1 MIPNFSKIINKLT
14 GKEVVD
20 SLIVANISS
29 KNLFNKKNIIE
40 NYYLS
45 YTDGTPTWDSNMC
58 YMYDYIKVGPNTKY
72 TMSYPTSTI
81 FVIHEY
87 DENKNFIRYQNQ
99 NNSNTS
105 FTITTSSNTK
115 FVRLSCGKNYI
126 DKMQFEKYPIA
137 TDFSEHIDFEGNT
150 KNIITTG
157 TEFETGRIIDAKKEY
172 LKRIN
177 CGVLLASGTKTVETG
192 LSNVTYTDI
201 EGICVTS
208 GGGWPYKMGVA
219 GSSTVAV
226 LSIDNHKIKIKCNG
240 DLSTYTGYVELKY
253 FKN

>member
-1 MIPNFSKIINKLT
+1 MYDSKFFKIMNKLT

-29 KNLFNKKNIIE
+29 KNLFNKKDIIE

-58 YMYDYIKVGPNTKY
+58 YMYDYIKVEPNTKY
-72 TMSYPTSTI
+72 TMGYPTSTI

-87 DENKNFIRYQNQ
+87 DENKNFIKYQNQ

-126 DKMQFEKYPIA
+126 DKMQFEKKPIA
-137 TDFSEHIDFEGNT
+137 TIHSEHIDFEGNT

-157 TEFETGRIIDAKKEY
+157 TEFETGRIIDGKKEY
-172 LKRIN
+172 GK
-177 CGVLLASGTKTVETG
+177 G
-192 LSNVTYTDI
+192 
-201 EGICVTS
+201 
-208 GGGWPYKMGVA
+208 
-219 GSSTVAV
+219 
-226 LSIDNHKIKIKCNG
+226 
-240 DLSTYTGYVELKY
+240 
-253 FKN
+253 

>member
-1 MIPNFSKIINKLT
+1 MIPNFLKIMNKLT

-29 KNLFNKKNIIE
+29 KNLFNKKDIIE

-58 YMYDYIKVGPNTKY
+58 YMYDYIKVEPNTKY
-72 TMSYPTSTI
+72 TMGYPTSTI

-126 DKMQFEKYPIA
+126 DKMQFEKKPIA
-137 TDFSEHIDFEGNT
+137 TIHSEHIDFEGNT

-157 TEFETGRIIDAKKEY
+157 TEFETGRIIDGKKEY
-172 LKRIN
+172 GKRIN

-192 LSNVTYTDI
+192 LSNVTYTDVQ
-201 EGICVTS
+201 GICVTNN
-208 GGGWPYKMGVA
+208 GGWPYKMGVT

-253 FKN
+253 LKN

>member
-1 MIPNFSKIINKLT
+1 MIPSFFKIMNKLT

-29 KNLFNKKNIIE
+29 KNLFNKKDIIE

-58 YMYDYIKVGPNTKY
+58 YMYDYIKVEPNTKY
-72 TMSYPTSTI
+72 TMGYPTSTI

-87 DENKNFIRYQNQ
+87 DENKNFIKYQNQ

-126 DKMQFEKYPIA
+126 DKMQFEKKPIA
-137 TDFSEHIDFEGNT
+137 TIHSEHIDFEGNT

-157 TEFETGRIIDAKKEY
+157 TEFETGRIIDGKKEY
-172 LKRIN
+172 GKRIN
-177 CGVLLASGTKTVETG
+177 CGEGPNSTTVSINIGLTVSNINLTRKIDVLMDGSTFVNFEAYSGF
-192 LSNVTYTDI
+192 
-201 EGICVTS
+201 
-208 GGGWPYKMGVA
+208 A
-219 GSSTVAV
+219 GMYVSKNNNTLV
-226 LSIDNHKIKIKCNG
+226 LSTTTDASSYNIYAT
-240 DLSTYTGYVELKY
+240 LYYTK
-253 FKN
+253 K